1 MELQGWAL
9 ETVGPALRFTSWLG
23 AAAVA
28 LAIQEDALLH
38 VTPKALAPQR
48 AMLCHRSQLAWFRW
62 LYMATSVHMC
72 VNVLVRLR

>member
-1 MELQGWAL
+1 MGAGNGR
-9 ETVGPALRFTSWLG
+9 GPAALYGLAG
-23 AAAVA
+23 AGVA
-28 LAIQEDALLH
+28 TLTIEEDALLH
-38 VTPKALAPQR
+38 VTPEFLAPQR